1 MTNTRTNQRRGR
13 STADG
18 QEIGCR
24 RGHGRE
30 NRFASQSCARGARP
44 LLGPMAVR
52 NRIGGDRGPAGRKES
67 SHGWAATCRIPSRNQ
82 AIRGV
87 ERANRSISRALCQP
101 LSQLPK
107 HGCTRPCRFRL
118 RRCPV
123 VANGSDENRDVP
135 FEKPADRCH
144 LEQKSN
150 LKHSDVEV
158 LRMQVGKNLTL

>member
-1 MTNTRTNQRRGR
+1 MVRKLAAAGATAGKTGLLRRVARAARAPFAGP
-13 STADG
+13 DG
-18 QEIGCR
+18 
-24 RGHGRE
+24 
-30 NRFASQSCARGARP
+30 
-44 LLGPMAVR
+44 GPKP
-52 NRIGGDRGPAGRKES
+52 DRGGPGTAGRKEG

-123 VANGSDENRDVP
+123 VANGSDENRNVP

-144 LEQKSN
+144 LEQKSTSI
-150 LKHSDVEV
+150 LMWRYSECKS
-158 LRMQVGKNLTL
+158 GKT

>member
-1 MTNTRTNQRRGR
+1 MVRKLAAAGQVEHEPCRLTGKPATAGKTGLLRRVAR
-13 STADG
+13 A
-18 QEIGCR
+18 R
-24 RGHGRE
+24 R
-30 NRFASQSCARGARP
+30 ARP